1 MTIIIIIMIIYIHI
15 RVRIMI
21 VVEIW
26 SYNGIICKESDRIG
40 QCCLVAHGLGPRRFG
55 VFDTQRCDFSR
66 QTNKIVGLN
75 LHKLE
80 FRLQESL

>member
-1 MTIIIIIMIIYIHI
+1 M
-15 RVRIMI
+15 MI

-26 SYNGIICKESDRIG
+26 LYNGIICKESDRIG
-40 QCCLVAHGLGPRRFG
+40 RIGQCCLVAHGLGRWRFG
-55 VFDTQRCDFSR
+55 VFDTQRCDPSR

-80 FRLQESL
+80 FRLQES